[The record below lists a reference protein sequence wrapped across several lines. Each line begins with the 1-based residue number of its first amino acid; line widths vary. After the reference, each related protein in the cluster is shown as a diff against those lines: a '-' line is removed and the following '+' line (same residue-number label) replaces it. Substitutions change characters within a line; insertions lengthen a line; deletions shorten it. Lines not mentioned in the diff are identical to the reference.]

1 MAVQCLTGGKDQ
13 IKCVD
18 EGMHKAWGKYT
29 LQFLR
34 QFSECSEYVGHYRL
48 MAPSWRLHLSLHL
61 ATLVPPTFGS

>member
-29 LQFLR
+29 LQFLSN
-34 QFSECSEYVGHYRL
+34 FSECSEYVGHY
-48 MAPSWRLHLSLHL
+48 SS
-61 ATLVPPTFGS
+61 PPLRTEAVLTSEGR